1 MEVKMK
7 NNPERIIFHIDV
19 NSAFLSWSATEAIK
33 NGEKIDI
40 REIPSVIGGDEASRH
55 GIVLA
60 KSMSAKKYGIITGES
75 LFSARKK
82 YPNVKVVPPN
92 FPVYQKYSKSLI
104 KLLQEYTPLLQ
115 QYSIDECFLDVTK
128 DLRDEPIKMAEA
140 IRERIKIELGF
151 TVNIG
156 ISNNKLLAKMASEFN
171 KPNKV
176 NTLYISEIKEKLW
189 PLSVSELFMVGK
201 KATEKLNNLYIF
213 TIGELANYSAELL
226 KSKFKSYGLMIW
238 EYANGIDNS
247 DVECDRCDMKVIS
260 NSTTFPDD
268 IRDSASAYKVLK
280 TLGENLSTRLRELNK
295 CCSSISVNI
304 RSSDF
309 KNYSHQKTLI
319 NPTDS
324 TKKIIATVLELFD
337 EAWKNE
343 PIRLLGVSLTQLA
356 DEGYYQMSIFE
367 VAEDDKQK
375 SLDKT
380 IDSLRKKYG
389 HDIISNKVRN

>member
-1 MEVKMK
+1 MNENHK
-7 NNPERIIFHIDV
+7 RIIFHIDV
-19 NSAFLSWSATEAIK
+19 NSAFLSWSAVDAIK

-60 KSMSAKKYGIITGES
+60 KSTSAKKYGIITGES

-82 YPNVKVVPPN
+82 CHNLKVVPPC
-92 FPVYQKYSKSLI
+92 FPVYQKYSKSMI
-104 KLLQEYTPLLQ
+104 DLLQEYTPLLQ
-115 QYSIDECFLDVTK
+115 KYSIDECFLDVTK

-171 KPNKV
+171 KPDKV
-176 NTLYISEIKEKLW
+176 NTLYLSEIKEKLW
-189 PLSVSELFMVGK
+189 PLSVGELFMVGK
-201 KATEKLNNLYIF
+201 KATEKLNRLYIF

-247 DVECDRCDMKVIS
+247 DVQCNTSEMKVIS

-268 IRDSASAYKVLK
+268 ITDSDSAKKILK
-280 TLGENLSTRLRELNK
+280 TLAENLSTRLRELNK
-295 CCSSISVNI
+295 CCSSISVSI

-309 KNYSHQKTLI
+309 KNYSHQKTLL
-319 NPTDS
+319 NPTCS
-324 TKKIIATVLELFD
+324 TKKIIVTVLQLFD
-337 EAWKNE
+337 ESWKKE
-343 PIRLLGVSLTQLA
+343 PIRLLGVALTQLA
-356 DEGYYQMSIFE
+356 DEGYYQLSIFE
-367 VAEDDKQK
+367 MAQNDKEK
-375 SLDKT
+375 ALDKA
-380 IDSLRKKYG
+380 IDSIRKKYG
-389 HDIISNKVRN
+389 HDIISNRVKN